1 MSKNKQ
7 RLGKGLSAIF
17 GDNFQ
22 EVLKD
27 IENGN
32 STSNSTNEIKIEE
45 IRSNPYQPRKTF
57 NEESLKELAIS
68 IKEHGVFQPIIV
80 RKSVVG
86 YELISGERRTR
97 ASKIAGKDTIPA
109 IIVDFDDKAMMEIS
123 LLENIQR
130 EDLSIIEEAKAYQSL
145 IKNLNYTQEDLS
157 NRIGKSRTHITN
169 TLRLLKLPYEIIDM
183 LEKNIIPATAART
196 LLSLN
201 DKDEMI
207 KVAEKVIT
215 NNLSVRE
222 IEKLVNNLNNPKS
235 PKKVKEL
242 DLNLKY
248 VKEIFENKIQSK
260 VEINENKISF
270 YFNNSDDLN
279 RILEILNIIEK

>member
-1 MSKNKQ
+1 MSKSKQ